1 MFGKGIYFVDMVFKS
16 VNYCYMFQGDLIGLI
31 LLGEVVFGN
40 MYELKYVL
48 YISKLFKGKY
58 SVKGLGKIIFDF
70 LVNISL
76 DGVDV
81 FFGIGILFGVNDIFL
96 LYNEYIVYDIVQ
108 VNLKYLL
115 KLKFNFKIFLW

>member
-31 LLGEVVFGN
+31 VLGEVVFGN

-70 LVNISL
+70 LVSISL
-76 DGVDV
+76 DGVEV
-81 FFGIGILFGVNDIFL
+81 FFGIGILFGVNDICL